1 MTEVKKPE
9 TKPTVSKN
17 DVFSPVTTF
26 PTKSDVS
33 TKLKTDP
40 FAAFDFFGSAPKKD
54 DKKQEKK

>member
-1 MTEVKKPE
+1 MNEVKKPE
-9 TKPTVSKN
+9 TKPTVSKT

-54 DKKQEKK
+54 DKKQ